1 MSSDM
6 GLHIGITADAVSATT
21 ELGDVEARL
30 SALEQAFIRAS
41 STATEHAAATEQVGL
56 ASTAAAEK
64 VGVLKAE
71 VNEFGLS
78 AEAVSK
84 HAATLAKGFQAAG
97 LGAAG
102 AASRVAG
109 LTGALEELKGAAPQ
123 LLLLAGAFTAVAG
136 SYGFIKDAI
145 TQASKWQQAMMLLGQ
160 TVKNQGGDWA
170 ILSGQVE
177 RWANL
182 QEATTTFTRD
192 QAVSAVKLLTAT
204 GMSLSDAMKSV
215 RVAEDASAASGK
227 SLSTVVRGLMEAEHG
242 RTQVLAALGIGTREQ
257 IKVGMTYH
265 AILQTIEKDMGGAAQ
280 AATQTLGGAWKQL
293 GDAMDKLSADIGT
306 QFLPQLTGIVQGIRG
321 IVDEVDAN
329 LPTIIATI
337 DAFGNALKTVWNVV
351 MTLSPVIEGLFI
363 TMIGVRAVAAVQA
376 LSSLISTRLVTA
388 LLATSFNAEGATA
401 SLGFME
407 TLMSGGLVAAISSVT
422 ASLGALITAENLAT
436 LGIPAA
442 IAGAVLAFQ
451 HLGDIVRWVEAAI
464 GRLLVASSNF
474 DSHLLGWIPGVN
486 AFASAIRAIGNSAL
500 FASSNLEKLAA
511 AKRTAA
517 QIAED
522 SSNSKAIAM
531 DQLVIQNS
539 GNQYTAAQVAAARA
553 DMQTRQQ
560 SASAF
565 SFNNADTNTAFDAFV
580 GGPVGP
586 KKAKHGKSAAAQ
598 AQHELN
604 AEIQNSLKYLSDLS
618 AKNELTTAQYIAGLK
633 RVESEYKLT
642 QAQRASIDHQIASL
656 EHKEQQQHSAEEMK
670 AFNDERTH
678 LSQMLTI
685 AKDTFGQ
692 HSAAYIKEVQKE
704 IGELSTWLKYHKD
717 ADQKMVDDI
726 RVAMAQ
732 RQKIVIDENTY
743 EEKQAEAL
751 QKKQHQELQREEDQL
766 SRWSDRAISYLDR
779 FFKHGKHGMNNM
791 ADLFQ
796 SMIKTME
803 QALEKSAL
811 MSLLGQLFNI
821 PTAGFGSLFSSNLSS
836 AFGLSSLF
844 GGAGAAAAAGGVDTV
859 ASSLGNAA
867 LVQLTGSSNAALAGA
882 LTGASGIGGSGG
894 TGALGAFG
902 GLGALLGVGAGAIG
916 VGSLMGSVMHDSPG
930 NNNAIYGSLAGVAG
944 AGLLAA
950 GGSLAGVGMSG
961 AIGGLLASG
970 PVGWALLAGGA
981 LLGGA
986 VGGLFGDHTQPA
998 TSPDIYD
1005 TKNFG
1010 TAGADLM
1017 GSGLNGV
1024 SSDMVN
1030 GTAFTEQSSVA
1041 KKLGNKGELA
1051 YIGQY
1056 IASVGIAQ
1064 ATATL
1069 GAQAVQMFQGLT
1081 STTTSNITRLHQ
1093 GNWTLAN
1100 GVTANW
1106 QSITDAANQ
1115 AVTAIQGLGGAA
1127 AATATAVYNVSHSF
1141 PDWQNPQ
1148 VALGGTYTPGGP
1160 TIGPG
1165 NGGGGGVGTGGG
1177 PVQSPPDGGGASGG
1191 NPGGGIGLP
1200 VGSGGTPG
1208 GSPPTIHVHL
1218 GTINVGG
1225 LVQSDGELA
1234 STISQLVAKELSAN
1248 LAGTTMR
1255 TW

>member
-704 IGELSTWLKYHKD
+704 IGELSTWLKDHKD

-732 RQKIVIDENTY
+732 RQKIVTDENAY

-821 PTAGFGSLFSSNLSS
+821 PTAGFGSLLSSNLSS

-882 LTGASGIGGSGG
+882 LSGASGIGGSSGA
-894 TGALGAFG
+894 GALGAFG

-961 AIGGLLASG
+961 AVGGLLASG
-970 PVGWALLAGGA
+970 PLGWGILAGGA
-981 LLGGA
+981 IL
-986 VGGLFGDHTQPA
+986 GGLFGGMLGPHGPQ
-998 TSPDIYD
+998 PDITD
-1005 TKNFG
+1005 TQQYG
-1010 TAGADLM
+1010 TVGANLM
-1017 GSGLNGV
+1017 GSGRNGV
-1024 SSDMVN
+1024 QLDTVN
-1030 GTAFTEQSSVA
+1030 GQQFHEKSSIA
-1041 KKLGNKGELA
+1041 KALGGKGELA

-1056 IASVGIAQ
+1056 IASVGVAK

-1081 STTTSNITRLHQ
+1081 STTTSNIT
-1093 GNWTLAN
+1093 GNKGNNWTLAN
-1100 GVTANW
+1100 GFVGDWTAIGN
-1106 QSITDAANQ
+1106 AANQ

-1148 VALGGTYTPGGP
+1148 VALGGSYTPGGP

-1177 PVQSPPDGGGASGG
+1177 PVQSPPDGGGGG
-1191 NPGGGIGLP
+1191 APPYGGGA
-1200 VGSGGTPG
+1200 GGGPPYG
-1208 GSPPTIHVHL
+1208 GGGGVHVHL
-1218 GTINVGG
+1218 GPINVGG

>member
-704 IGELSTWLKYHKD
+704 IGELSTWLKDHKD

-732 RQKIVIDENTY
+732 RQKIVTDENAY

-821 PTAGFGSLFSSNLSS
+821 PTAGFGSLLSSNLSS

-867 LVQLTGSSNAALAGA
+867 LVQLTGSSNAALASA
-882 LTGASGIGGSGG
+882 LSGASGIGGSGG
-894 TGALGAFG
+894 AGALGAFG

-961 AIGGLLASG
+961 AVGGLLASG
-970 PVGWALLAGGA
+970 PLGWGILAGGA
-981 LLGGA
+981 IL
-986 VGGLFGDHTQPA
+986 GGLFGGLFGPHGPRPDVTDTQNYGSIWA
-998 TSPDIYD
+998 
-1005 TKNFG
+1005 NLVG
-1010 TAGADLM
+1010 AGH
-1017 GSGLNGV
+1017 NGV
-1024 SSDMVN
+1024 APIGANGSS
-1030 GTAFTEQSSVA
+1030 FTEATNVSKALGGEGELQYISSWITANPAEAA
-1041 KKLGNKGELA
+1041 KLLTPQELQDFTGATTITDNKG
-1051 YIGQY
+1051 
-1056 IASVGIAQ
+1056 
-1064 ATATL
+1064 
-1069 GAQAVQMFQGLT
+1069 
-1081 STTTSNITRLHQ
+1081 N
-1093 GNWTLAN
+1093 NWTLNN
-1100 GVTANW
+1100 GVIATY
-1106 QSITDAANQ
+1106 TDLGNAAN
-1115 AVTAIQGLGGAA
+1115 AAITAIKGLGGAA